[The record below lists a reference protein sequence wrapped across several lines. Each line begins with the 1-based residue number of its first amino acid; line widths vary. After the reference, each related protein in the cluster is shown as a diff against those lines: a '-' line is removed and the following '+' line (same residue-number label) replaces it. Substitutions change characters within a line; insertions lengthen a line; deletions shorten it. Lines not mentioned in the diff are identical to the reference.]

1 MVGVSSNNACLGY
14 MHMITAKSPGEGSLG
29 KFIGYYIISRN
40 EGTVESWNVHQLVVN
55 SVSYQHLIFLC
66 IQ

>member
-40 EGTVESWNVHQLVVN
+40 EGTVES
-55 SVSYQHLIFLC
+55 
-66 IQ
+66 